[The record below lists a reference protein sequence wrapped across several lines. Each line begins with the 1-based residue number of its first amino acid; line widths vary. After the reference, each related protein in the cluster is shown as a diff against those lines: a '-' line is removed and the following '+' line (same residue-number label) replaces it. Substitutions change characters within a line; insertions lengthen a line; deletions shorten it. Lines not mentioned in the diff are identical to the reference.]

1 MPSSGGYD
9 GSSSSGKRVLHPA
22 IERVRLDT
30 VGGAAQD
37 RDSRGK
43 ARITD
48 VAPSDLSAS
57 SLPRPAMH
65 ASQSTNAPQSS
76 SSGPSR
82 HVGSSV
88 NPGTVSSTT
97 RRLGALGIP
106 LPSSD
111 DELLDGD
118 PSSICETDSLG
129 GNPPGSPLVPIHEA
143 QEVASYSRG
152 GSTRSGLSTRNGEQ
166 FDGGAFVSEESF
178 RDIVDDL
185 TLENQKLK
193 ARLKRFESARVPT
206 NLRKE
211 RLFEVRFFDGLP
223 KAKRREIESFL
234 TDYVQSFSNS
244 TSGDYTDS
252 SRINTT
258 GNSSSHDHTESTSS
272 LGATLRSLRS
282 SEKEALQVI
291 VDGAAGR
298 EHSTSGGSGSGS
310 GSGSGK
316 RSGSGDGA
324 GSGGEKRKKR
334 RLASAAPSSI
344 APLGTVSSVALPD
357 PPPLLRRPTDIFPA
371 ERDILA
377 APSAPPIET
386 VSRMGTGSGIRI
398 SEPHNRKRRRTP
410 AASPEAAA
418 TTPDRPRLQRS
429 GSWEG
434 GSVGS
439 SAGVPDPD
447 RLEDLIVELIER
459 LFFESLPVEGVAG
472 PQTPPQNPLN
482 SDPIPLPAKSSTNTQ
497 YLRNMLAADEITAT
511 GGWLYLNLV
520 STMAALHR
528 LNVSVGTV
536 RHALRTKSKLI
547 EVSTDGTKI
556 RWHGPSSK
564 PLKQPGDADQPDVQ
578 MGDME
583 DNSIE
588 ATRIEGAEEEERER
602 KRDAHSRP
610 SNSTASSDDN
620 DQPDSMFDERPGARD
635 AATGSGS
642 GRLLSG
648 SRRSTAPTSQMP
660 SGGSKNGSSSNS
672 GTRGE
677 KRSFASHEAGAS
689 APARLQGNP
698 PTQPVK
704 SSSLRHSV
712 EEVSSSGGG
721 VRSDGD
727 APTVEALGSNA
738 ADGASKRV
746 LYTPLFVRRN
756 DSASE
761 DDESASDGGSNGSKP
776 KRKKIYDAGVVF
788 FANDLF
794 YSDLSGDTVSRTQ
807 LRLAQADDENSS
819 SRPFLGDSSSTG
831 AEWTSAAATSRT
843 RSDFTPMSES
853 GGSVRSSRSQ
863 DKPAEDV
870 EMADEEPH
878 IPSLDAEA
886 GWDGID
892 DVSLH
897 SCAPLPGE
905 TDIFTITPYPALH
918 VSAMSDVT
926 AADHFTT
933 HVKLRHPSLPSS
945 VSRTDLPKRLR
956 PSFAPCLPASLA
968 SHKHAATPL
977 PVPTYLATHTL
988 DHHPSIRVR
997 FPRLRL
1003 RMSSATSDSED
1014 EDASAAG
1021 WTGSPTSSQLRRL
1034 PAAGGGDYLMSLA
1047 LPLNTWAPQ
1056 TRRSTSSDERASEA
1070 VGTGDSRITLD

>member
-1 MPSSGGYD
+1 M
-9 GSSSSGKRVLHPA
+9 VLTVPA
-22 IERVRLDT
+22 HR
-30 VGGAAQD
+30 
-37 RDSRGK
+37 
-43 ARITD
+43 
-48 VAPSDLSAS
+48 
-57 SLPRPAMH
+57 
-65 ASQSTNAPQSS
+65 
-76 SSGPSR
+76 
-82 HVGSSV
+82 
-88 NPGTVSSTT
+88 
-97 RRLGALGIP
+97 
-106 LPSSD
+106 
-111 DELLDGD
+111 
-118 PSSICETDSLG
+118 
-129 GNPPGSPLVPIHEA
+129 
-143 QEVASYSRG
+143 
-152 GSTRSGLSTRNGEQ
+152 
-166 FDGGAFVSEESF
+166 
-178 RDIVDDL
+178 
-185 TLENQKLK
+185 
-193 ARLKRFESARVPT
+193 
-206 NLRKE
+206 
-211 RLFEVRFFDGLP
+211 
-223 KAKRREIESFL
+223 AKRREIESFL

-282 SEKEALQVI
+282 SEKEALQVV
-291 VDGAAGR
+291 VDPAARR
-298 EHSTSGGSGSGS
+298 ENSTSGGSGSGS

-316 RSGSGDGA
+316 RSGSGDGT

-334 RLASAAPSSI
+334 RLTSAAPNSV
-344 APLGTVSSVALPD
+344 APFGTVSSVALPD
-357 PPPLLRRPTDIFPA
+357 PPPLLRRPTDIFPP

-418 TTPDRPRLQRS
+418 TTPDRPRLQQA
-429 GSWEG
+429 GSWE

-536 RHALRTKSKLI
+536 RHALRTKSKLV
-547 EVSTDGTKI
+547 EVSNDGTKI

-620 DQPDSMFDERPGARD
+620 DEPDSMFDERPGAREN
-635 AATGSGS
+635 AAGSGS
-642 GRLLSG
+642 GQLLSG

-677 KRSFASHEAGAS
+677 KRSFASHETGAS
-689 APARLQGNP
+689 APARLQQGMA

-721 VRSDGD
+721 VRSEGD
-727 APTVEALGSNA
+727 APAVEALGATAN
-738 ADGASKRV
+738 DGASKRV

-761 DDESASDGGSNGSKP
+761 DDESASDGGSAGSKP

-794 YSDLSGDTVSRTQ
+794 YSDLSGDTLGRTQ
-807 LRLAQADDENSS
+807 LRLAQADDDYSS
-819 SRPFLGDSSSTG
+819 SRPFLGDSSLTG

-863 DKPAEDV
+863 EKATEDV
-870 EMADEEPH
+870 EMAEDEPH
-878 IPSLDAEA
+878 IPSLDTEA

-892 DVSLH
+892 DVPLH
-897 SCAPLPGE
+897 SCAPLAGE

-933 HVKLRHPSLPSS
+933 HVKLHHPYLPSS

-956 PSFAPCLPASLA
+956 PSFASCLPASLA

-977 PVPTYLATHTL
+977 LVPTYLATHTL
-988 DHHPSIRVR
+988 DHHPAIRVR

>member
-1 MPSSGGYD
+1 MPFSGGYD

-22 IERVRLDT
+22 LERVRLDT
-30 VGGAAQD
+30 VGGVAHD

-43 ARITD
+43 ARVAD
-48 VAPSDLSAS
+48 VAPSDSSAS
-57 SLPRPAMH
+57 SVPRPAM
-65 ASQSTNAPQSS
+65 QSVNVPQSS

-97 RRLGALGIP
+97 RGLGALGIP

-111 DELLDGD
+111 DEDLDAE
-118 PSSICETDSLG
+118 PSSILSTDSLG

-143 QEVASYSRG
+143 QEVARYSRG
-152 GSTRSGLSTRNGEQ
+152 GSTRSGPSTRNGEQ
-166 FDGGAFVSEESF
+166 FDGGAFVSEQSF

-282 SEKEALQVI
+282 SEKEALQVV
-291 VDGAAGR
+291 VDPASRR
-298 EHSTSGGSGSGS
+298 ESPTSGRSGSGS

-316 RSGSGDGA
+316 RTGSGDGT
-324 GSGGEKRKKR
+324 GSGGEKRKRR
-334 RLASAAPSSI
+334 RLDSAAPSTV
-344 APLGTVSSVALPD
+344 APLGLISSVAFPD
-357 PPPLLRRPTDIFPA
+357 PPRLLRRPTDIFPP

-398 SEPHNRKRRRTP
+398 TEPHSRKRRRTP

-418 TTPDRPRLQRS
+418 TTPDRTRLQRS

-434 GSVGS
+434 SVGS
-439 SAGVPDPD
+439 STGAPDPD
-447 RLEDLIVELIER
+447 RLGDLIVELIER

-472 PQTPPQNPLN
+472 PQIPPQNPLG
-482 SDPIPLPAKSSTNTQ
+482 SDPTPLPAKSSTNTQ

-536 RHALRTKSKLI
+536 RHALRSKSKLI
-547 EVSTDGTKI
+547 EVSSDGTKI

-564 PLKQPGDADQPDVQ
+564 PLKQPGDVEQPDVQ

-610 SNSTASSDDN
+610 SDSTATSDDG
-620 DQPDSMFDERPGARD
+620 DVPESMFDERPGARYN
-635 AATGSGS
+635 ANGSDS
-642 GRLLSG
+642 GQLLSG

-677 KRSFASHEAGAS
+677 KRSFASQGAGAS
-689 APARLQGNP
+689 APARMQGSAL
-698 PTQPVK
+698 TQPVK

-712 EEVSSSGGG
+712 EEVSSSGGA

-727 APTVEALGSNA
+727 GTTVEALGSTA
-738 ADGASKRV
+738 VDGASKRV
-746 LYTPLFVRRN
+746 LYKPLFVRRN

-761 DDESASDGGSNGSKP
+761 DDESASDGGSAGSKL

-794 YSDLSGDTVSRTQ
+794 YSDLSGDTLSRTQ
-807 LRLAQADDENSS
+807 LRLAQADDEHPS

-843 RSDFTPMSES
+843 RSEFTPMSES
-853 GGSVRSSRSQ
+853 GGSIRSSRSQ
-863 DKPAEDV
+863 DKSAEDI
-870 EMADEEPH
+870 EMAVEEPA
-878 IPSLDAEA
+878 IPTLDADA
-886 GWDGID
+886 GWDGISS
-892 DVSLH
+892 VHLLT
-897 SCAPLPGE
+897 CAPLPGKI
-905 TDIFTITPYPALH
+905 DIFTVTPCPALH
-918 VSAMSDVT
+918 VSATGDVT

-933 HVKLRHPSLPSS
+933 HVKLRHSSIPSS
-945 VSRTDLPKRLR
+945 IVRADLPKRLR
-956 PSFAPCLPASLA
+956 PSFGSCLPATLA
-968 SHKHAATPL
+968 SHKYVTPVI
-977 PVPTYLATHTL
+977 VPTYLATHTL
-988 DHHPSIRVR
+988 DHHPAIRVR

-1003 RMSSATSDSED
+1003 RLSSATSDSED
-1014 EDASAAG
+1014 DEVSAAG

-1056 TRRSTSSDERASEA
+1056 TRRPTSSDERASEA
-1070 VGTGDSRITLD
+1070 VETGDSRITLD